1 MCYLLNIKAVSMKSS
16 HQIISDEITTVRVV
30 ARATTRTVVISSLMI
45 WWLDFMLTALM
56 FSK

>member
-1 MCYLLNIKAVSMKSS
+1 MVFGVAITYIALYQGYEAQPTPEDVSG
-16 HQIISDEITTVRVV
+16 
-30 ARATTRTVVISSLMI
+30 ATTRTVVISSLMI